1 MDKGF
6 IIRSGEFNA
15 TTGLTFLGIW
25 SILFF
30 IPILSILFP
39 HVSGEERRLPP

>member
-15 TTGLTFLGIW
+15 TTGLIFLGIR
-25 SILFF
+25 SIL
-30 IPILSILFP
+30 I
-39 HVSGEERRLPP
+39 